1 MTAMRKVPK
10 PSGTLKR
17 LEFRIA
23 TSALSRTI
31 LIIGILKI
39 RPERRRAAPL
49 SSTVIATG
57 VDDRAE
63 AAGTGAGIGA
73 TAGGVV
79 GLLTGL
85 GLLAIPGVGPVVAAG
100 WLVATAAGAAV
111 GGTAGG
117 IIGALTK
124 AGTSEE
130 DAFIYAEGVR
140 RGGTLVSAR
149 VADADRARYE
159 AVLDR
164 SSVNIRDR
172 GAAWRKAGW
181 QNFDPKAAPYTP
193 EQIRKERDLY
203 RSSGATR

>member
-1 MTAMRKVPK
+1 M
-10 PSGTLKR
+10 
-17 LEFRIA
+17 

-31 LIIGILKI
+31 LIIGILTI
-39 RPERRRAAPL
+39 RTTTGGP
-49 SSTVIATG
+49 ATIDRDRDG

-63 AAGTGAGIGA
+63 GAGKGAGIGA

-117 IIGALTK
+117 IIGALTQ

-130 DAFIYAEGVR
+130 DAYIYAEGVR
-140 RGGTLVSAR
+140 RGGTLVSAEWPTQTGPDTR
-149 VADADRARYE
+149 VYWTGR
-159 AVLDR
+159 
-164 SSVNIRDR
+164 
-172 GAAWRKAGW
+172 
-181 QNFDPKAAPYTP
+181 P
-193 EQIRKERDLY
+193 
-203 RSSGATR
+203 